1 MTENRFTI
9 EKIYAAPVALVWKA
23 ITDRALMKEW
33 YFSFGE
39 DFQLTPGAV
48 FEWEAGS
55 PDGKQWLHR
64 GRMLEIVSEQ
74 TLVYTWEYPGYT
86 GSSTLYWYLSQV
98 DENTTRLTLIHDF
111 TVPFDP
117 AVAAL
122 QKENFVTGWN
132 HIIHISLT
140 GFLQNKTKQ

>member
-9 EKIYAAPVALVWKA
+9 EKIYAAPIALVWKA
-23 ITDRALMKEW
+23 ITDRKMMKEW
-33 YFSFGE
+33 YFNFGE
-39 DFQLTPGAV
+39 DFKLETGVV

-64 GRMLEIVSEQ
+64 GSMLEIVPEQ
-74 TLVYTWEYPGYT
+74 TLVHTWEYPGYSGT
-86 GSSTLYWYLSQV
+86 STVHWHLSQI
-98 DENTTRLTLIHDF
+98 DEHNTKLTLIHDF
-111 TVPFDP
+111 TTPFDP

-132 HIIHISLT
+132 HIIHISLQH
-140 GFLQNKTKQ
+140 FLQKQNH

>member
-9 EKIYAAPVALVWKA
+9 EKIYAAPIALVWKA
-23 ITDRALMKEW
+23 ITDRKLMKEW
-33 YFSFGE
+33 YFTFGE
-39 DFQLTPGAV
+39 DFTLETGAV

-64 GRMLEIVSEQ
+64 GRILEIVPEQ
-74 TLVYTWEYPGYT
+74 TLVHTWEYPGYT
-86 GSSTLYWYLSQV
+86 GTSTVYWHLSKI
-98 DENTTRLTLIHDF
+98 DEDTTKLTLIQDF

-122 QKENFVTGWN
+122 QRENFVTGWN
-132 HIIHISLT
+132 HIIHISLQE
-140 GFLQNKTKQ
+140 FLQKQKK